1 MVYAAIAAIDVILVI
16 VIGLYIMGARAHEE
30 AHRHH

>member
-1 MVYAAIAAIDVILVI
+1 MVYLGIAAIDIVLIV
-16 VIGLYIMGARAHEE
+16 VIGAFILGARAHEE